1 MEGDSEY
8 DREWCEKM
16 LEIAT
21 QETSSWLGFC
31 GSIMVRNS
39 LEITSTEKQRTHW
52 QKIGVNTP

>member
-21 QETSSWLGFC
+21 QETSSYLGLAVTTTHFKISC
-31 GSIMVRNS
+31 
-39 LEITSTEKQRTHW
+39 EKTYVQWHS
-52 QKIGVNTP
+52 IGVNTP